1 MADVEKMTVVL
12 PPDMAGAVRDA
23 VQTGQYASTSEV
35 IGEAVR
41 EWHDRRD
48 LLGYTVDELR
58 DLVQAGIDSG
68 PSIDAEEVFAGL
80 RERLRAHLS
89 DDI

>member
-41 EWHDRRD
+41 EWHD
-48 LLGYTVDELR
+48 
-58 DLVQAGIDSG
+58 LVQAGIDSG

-80 RERLRAHLS
+80 RERLRTHLS

>member
-1 MADVEKMTVVL
+1 M
-12 PPDMAGAVRDA
+12 
-23 VQTGQYASTSEV
+23 
-35 IGEAVR
+35 R

-68 PSIDAEEVFAGL
+68 PSIDAGEVFAGL
-80 RERLRAHLS
+80 REKLRAHLS
-89 DDI
+89 DDRSRRPDDT